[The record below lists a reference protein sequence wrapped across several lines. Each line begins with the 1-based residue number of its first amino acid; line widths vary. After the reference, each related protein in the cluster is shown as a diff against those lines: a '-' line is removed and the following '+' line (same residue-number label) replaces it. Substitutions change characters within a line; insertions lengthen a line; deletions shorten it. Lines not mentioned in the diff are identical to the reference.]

1 VSAIGGG
8 KKKQASAKV
17 KAKAKKPARVVAK
30 KGGAPR
36 YPFVAVDVREA
47 FSPEIGALL
56 FACGASGIEERDDQT
71 LRKGPGN
78 GLVTVVGAFATHE
91 AARAAM
97 KAVRASRPILKP
109 RLEEVIGDAWRD
121 AWKEHFAPFALT
133 PRVTVAPPWAVPA
146 PQPGARVQ
154 SLSMGP
160 QAASNPGALRTLVL
174 EPGRAFGTGLHASTA
189 LVASIL
195 DRRAASFAGATVLDV
210 GAGSGI
216 LSLVALVLGA
226 ERAIA
231 VDVDPEAVAVT
242 IENAKRNG
250 LAARVK
256 ASVGSAGDVE
266 GRYPLVIANIEAR
279 ILLPMAEEL
288 AAKVGV
294 GGLLVLSGILAGER
308 EAIVKRYEAL
318 GLSHLESA
326 ERGEA
331 AGEGWVAIALRG
343 PAR

>member
-1 VSAIGGG
+1 MSASGGG
-8 KKKQASAKV
+8 KKKQASS
-17 KAKAKKPARVVAK
+17 KAKAKSPARSVAKKGETKKPARVVAK
-30 KGGAPR
+30 KGGASGAPR

-133 PRVTVAPPWAVPA
+133 PRVMVAPPWSVPA
-146 PQPGARVQ
+146 AQPGVRV
-154 SLSMGP
+154 
-160 QAASNPGALRTLVL
+160 LVL

-195 DRRAASFAGATVLDV
+195 DRRASVFAGATVLDV
-210 GAGSGI
+210 GTGSGI

-226 ERAIA
+226 ERAVA

-242 IENAKRNG
+242 LENAKRNG

-256 ASVGSAGDVE
+256 ASVGSAADVE